1 MAFRSEDYTARQVVY
16 QRRKKHLPTLFAV
29 LGAIVLINLV
39 GTISFQIAPIEL
51 SVTAS
56 IGIPGYT
63 RLTIPPIGSISAS
76 THRQPVK
83 ITVALQNID
92 LEGLKDLVSEAETD
106 AQTILISHFSS
117 RIKKT
122 VVLLLLKYM
131 GIAGIGGMLGVL
143 ILGKRSQRDLFTGF
157 MIGSI
162 LLGVL
167 IGTIYF
173 SFNVQAFQHP
183 KYQGIIEAAPWMI
196 NLIEESIVK
205 VGELG
210 ELIKSLA
217 DNLYSVFNQIENLK
231 GVGILTADLMVLH
244 VSDIHNHP
252 VAYDFV
258 RQVIQSFPIDLVID
272 TGDLTDLGSPL
283 EADIVKQIE
292 QLGVTYVFI
301 SGNHDTPDVIERLEQ
316 TENVI
321 LIDTDLKHILGLSIA
336 GIDDPS
342 ADSYSSRT
350 APTEELIELAGE
362 INDKYRNEQPPDIFC
377 VHNHRIA
384 SLLEPGIFPIVLYG
398 HNHIQSFDQVDDTV
412 YINAGTTGAA
422 GIRGLQSKEP
432 VPFSLSILYF
442 LSDVEQN
449 TYHLTAV
456 DSMQVQGLEVSF
468 SLERTFISPKGRN
481 QMKDVED
488 SNQIFD

>member
-1 MAFRSEDYTARQVVY
+1 MAFRSEDYAARQVVY
-16 QRRKKHLPTLFAV
+16 QRRKQHLPTFFAII
-29 LGAIVLINLV
+29 GAIVLLNLV
-39 GTISFQIAPIEL
+39 GTINLQIDPIEL
-51 SVTAS
+51 SVTTN

-92 LEGLKDLVSEAETD
+92 LEGLKDLVSAAESD
-106 AQTILISHFSS
+106 AQTLLISHFSS
-117 RIKKT
+117 RIKKS
-122 VVLLLLKYM
+122 VFLVLLKYM

-143 ILGKRSQRDLFTGF
+143 ILGKRSLQALFTGF
-157 MIGSI
+157 VTGSI
-162 LLGVL
+162 LLGLL

-173 SFNVQAFQHP
+173 SFNIQAFQHP

-205 VGELG
+205 VEELG
-210 ELIKSLA
+210 ELIQSMAK
-217 DNLYSVFNQIENLK
+217 NLYSVFNQIENLK
-231 GVGILTADLMVLH
+231 GVGILTADLIVLH

-252 VAYDFV
+252 VAYDFA

-283 EADIVKQIE
+283 EAEIVRQIE

-301 SGNHDTPDVIERLEQ
+301 SGNHDTPDVIRRLEQ

-321 LIDTDLKHILGLSIA
+321 LIDAELKHILGLSIA
-336 GIDDPS
+336 GIDDPL

-350 APTEELIELAGE
+350 APTEELIKLAQD
-362 INDKYRNEQPPDIFC
+362 INDKYRDEQPPDIFC

-442 LSDVEQN
+442 SNDLEKN
-449 TYHLTAV
+449 TYRLTAV
-456 DSMQVQGLEVSF
+456 DSIQVQGLEASF
-468 SLERTFISPKGRN
+468 SLERTFISHKGRN
-481 QMKDVED
+481 QTNNVED
-488 SNQIFD
+488 FKQIFD